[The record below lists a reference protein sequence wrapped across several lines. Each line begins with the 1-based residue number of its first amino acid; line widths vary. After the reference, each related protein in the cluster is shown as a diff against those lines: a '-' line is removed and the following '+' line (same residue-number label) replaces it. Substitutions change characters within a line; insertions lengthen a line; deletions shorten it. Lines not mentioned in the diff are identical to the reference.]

1 MDPHEERDHCNE
13 RERMKMRIALLEA
26 SVKSCEL
33 DCRSSKE
40 TIHRLLSE
48 QDQERRKTANSAAA
62 LDSLKVEYDALLSGK
77 RSTESEKQTLLEQL
91 EAGKKV
97 ISAAQ
102 KESQC
107 LEKQVQELERRL
119 HISVS
124 ETEAAQGRLCMF
136 LNKVIKVLQRVSTN
150 TLLSTENNMGL
161 NTEEVC
167 NKTVSEMETRLAQMS
182 AELSEQTALHHS
194 TLQRAELAENQAQD
208 LRERLHRLESELL
221 TMDVLRDGL
230 RQDKQQYEEF
240 LEKLSEIL
248 KVETIALDVGFDMRL
263 KLILSRAEQLMR
275 QEGSALI
282 ESKSLTFS
290 LQRKLKSQKDQ
301 LESRSLH
308 IQLLRKK
315 VLELEEERRSRSAL
329 AIHREDAQAE
339 NKRLQKKVE
348 RLQSELRATR
358 LSTTELKAQLSHTDE
373 LKLKVMEQNQTVQ
386 EQKKKL
392 DQLEERKVK
401 VEKKLTSVTSDLEV
415 KDRRSKEDQQELST
429 LRQSLKL
436 LSEKERELA
445 DFRTDVSQIV
455 GLDTSVGDVSNH
467 EVLQLLDS
475 ALNHHHHHH
484 HLHPC
489 DGRLWLCP
497 AHQQRV
503 PQNQHYPESSVD
515 MSTARS
521 HSLNDS
527 GIAFK

>member
-1 MDPHEERDHCNE
+1 MDPHEEGDQCNE
-13 RERMKMRIALLEA
+13 RERLKMRIALLEA

-40 TIHRLLSE
+40 TIHRLMSE
-48 QDQERRKTANSAAA
+48 LDQERRKSANSAAA
-62 LDSLKVEYDALLSGK
+62 LDSFKVEYDSLLSGK

-91 EAGKKV
+91 EAGKRV
-97 ISAAQ
+97 INAAR

-107 LEKQVQELERRL
+107 LEKQVQELERKL
-119 HISVS
+119 HISQS
-124 ETEAAQGRLCMF
+124 ETDASQRRLHSF
-136 LNKVIKVLQRVSTN
+136 LNKVIKVLQRGSTS
-150 TLLSTENNMGL
+150 TLLSTENDMGMNM
-161 NTEEVC
+161 EE
-167 NKTVSEMETRLAQMS
+167 TVSEMETRLIQVS
-182 AELSEQTALHHS
+182 VELSEQIELHHS

-208 LRERLHRLESELL
+208 LRERLHRLETELL
-221 TMDVLRDGL
+221 TVDTHRDGL
-230 RQDKQQYEEF
+230 WQDKQQYEEF

-282 ESKSLTFS
+282 ESKSLTYS

-315 VLELEEERRSRSAL
+315 VLELEEERRSRTAL
-329 AIHREDAQAE
+329 AIQREDAQVE

-358 LSTTELKAQLSHTDE
+358 LSTTELKTQLSHTQE
-373 LKLKVMEQNQTVQ
+373 LKLKVKEQNQTVQ

-415 KDRRSKEDQQELST
+415 KDRRTKEDQQELNI

-436 LSEKERELA
+436 LSEKESKLA
-445 DFRTDVSQIV
+445 DFRTDVSQML
-455 GLDTSVGDVSNH
+455 GLDTSSGDVSNH
-467 EVLQLLDS
+467 EVLQLLDTS
-475 ALNHHHHHH
+475 LHHHHHHH
-484 HLHPC
+484 HLFPC
-489 DGRLWLCP
+489 DGRPWLCP
-497 AHQQRV
+497 THQQRA
-503 PQNQHYPESSVD
+503 PQNQHHPGSSID
-515 MSTARS
+515 TSTARS